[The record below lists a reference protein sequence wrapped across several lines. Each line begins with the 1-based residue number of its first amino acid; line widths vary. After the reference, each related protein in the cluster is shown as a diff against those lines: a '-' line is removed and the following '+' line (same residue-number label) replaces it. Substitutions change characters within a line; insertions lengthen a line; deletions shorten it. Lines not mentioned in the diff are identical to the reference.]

1 MKPFRATTEQPPTGA
16 HHTHR
21 QTPLDFTALWMRVV
35 VALLVIVACVW
46 ALSWRVP
53 SWATDGRN
61 AVAGVVLVVALIYAG
76 VLALYAYLQHLEAYG
91 RREPK
96 AQRTGDT
103 WRIHLKRELPVGNR
117 GAVEMEP
124 DPVDLPVKP
133 AEFVRIVRDMQRSG
147 TSRDKRPAGVSQPLW
162 RRVMTALEDL
172 DGAVNGPNGF
182 EFTDDLDALLEDI
195 SRW

>member
-1 MKPFRATTEQPPTGA
+1 MA
-16 HHTHR
+16 
-21 QTPLDFTALWMRVV
+21 VV
-35 VALLVIVACVW
+35 VLRPGTIDELNDAQFVRRERDRKA
-46 ALSWRVP
+46 ARE
-53 SWATDGRN
+53 D
-61 AVAGVVLVVALIYAG
+61 VLV
-76 VLALYAYLQHLEAYG
+76 E
-91 RREPK
+91 RE
-96 AQRTGDT
+96 Q
-103 WRIHLKRELPVGNR
+103 IGNR